1 MLGVIDVGGGLRGIY
16 GAGVLDACLDMNIN
30 FDYCIGVS
38 AGSANIASYI
48 AGQKGR
54 NKTFYTDYSFRKDYM
69 SFSNLIKKGSFVDL
83 EYIYATLSN
92 EDGEYPLNFDA
103 VKNSD
108 KIFKVVATNALSG
121 QPVYFDKSDMSKNN
135 YDVIKSSCSL
145 PVVNRPYSFAGGKY
159 YDGGISDPIPVGRAF
174 FDGCDKVVVI
184 LTRPRDFYRDG
195 KRESKTSV
203 IIKRK
208 YPLAAEALATRHVV
222 YNKQLNLC
230 KQYEKEGKVLIVAPD
245 DISGMGTL
253 TKDKEQLLKLYDKGY
268 RDAEAIK
275 EFIK

>member
-16 GAGVLDACLDMNIN
+16 GAGIFDACLDMNID

-48 AGQKGR
+48 AGQRGR
-54 NKTFYTDYSFRKDYM
+54 NRKFYTVFSFRKEYM
-69 SFSNLIKKGSFVDL
+69 SLYNLVKKGSFVDL

-92 EDGEYPLNFDA
+92 EGGEYPLDFDA

-135 YDVIKSSCSL
+135 YDAIKASCAL
-145 PVVNRPYSFAGGKY
+145 PVVNRPYPFAGGKY
-159 YDGGISDPIPVGRAF
+159 YDGGISDPIPVSRAF

-184 LTRPRDFYRDG
+184 LTRPRDYYRDG
-195 KRESKTSV
+195 KLESKTSLV
-203 IIKRK
+203 IKNK
-208 YPLAAEALATRHVV
+208 YPLASEALANRHTV
-222 YNKQLNLC
+222 YNKQLDLC
-230 KQYEKEGKVLIVAPD
+230 KKYEKEGKVLIVAPD

-253 TKDKEQLLKLYDKGY
+253 TKDKEQILKLYDKGF